1 LLDPNLPIRAIIAP
15 KYNSTMASIRI
26 VILIGAKM
34 LRLISPALAASTK
47 LIDALK
53 ARLDRASRRRI
64 LALVGPPAKSPPLYD
79 PSLNPEQYLSI
90 PVLDQN
96 PDERACHKVYL
107 RGQFLARQ
115 DRWGD
120 LACEITSAEATRKTS
135 PGGMP
140 FADLLAYGARSD
152 VVHRVEHALQDGA
165 NANNTAL
172 NDGIDALE
180 SMHRDHPD
188 NPVIT
193 LIVALTHID
202 IGWAWRGTAWE
213 TIVPALNRSR
223 CAAHFDRA
231 QHLLSPLCGIELDS
245 PLLAAARCAQLAG
258 QRDPQSSI
266 ADDYEDLIDLDPHN
280 YRHMRGLGNHLL
292 PRWFGTY
299 QQLELEA
306 RRTASRTQD
315 IWGAG
320 AYTWVYFDAI
330 ATDEQACANVDVGF
344 FIDGLH
350 DILKAR
356 PDQAMVNLLASYCAV
371 ALRHGLGLSSEAD
384 FPRMQIADCARWLIR
399 DHLKQLHPMIWAHA
413 VDGFDNNARVTSLP
427 RFAARGQ
434 AHALQAIAEQFQDD
448 IKQGQRVTFTSEGA
462 ELHSA

>member
-1 LLDPNLPIRAIIAP
+1 
-15 KYNSTMASIRI
+15 
-26 VILIGAKM
+26 M
-34 LRLISPALAASTK
+34 LKLISPAFVALTT

-53 ARLDRASRRRI
+53 VRLGRTSGARI
-64 LALVGPPAKSPPLYD
+64 LALGGPPAKSPPLFD
-79 PSLNPEQYLSI
+79 PSLNPEKYLSI
-90 PVLDQN
+90 PILDQN
-96 PDERACHKVYL
+96 PDDKACRQVYL

-115 DRWGD
+115 DLWDD
-120 LACEITSAEATRKTS
+120 LAGEITAAEADRKTS

-140 FADLLAYGARSD
+140 LADLLAYGARSD
-152 VVHRVEHALQDGA
+152 VVHGVEHALQDGVTA
-165 NANNTAL
+165 NDMAL

-180 SMHRDHPD
+180 IMRRDYPD

-213 TIVPALNRSR
+213 TIVPAVNRSR

-231 QHLLSPLCGIELDS
+231 QSLLSPLCGIELNS

-266 ADDYEDLIDLDPHN
+266 ADDYEDLIDLDPRN
-280 YRHMRGLGNHLL
+280 YRHMRALGNHLL
-292 PRWFGTY
+292 PRWFGSY

-320 AYTWVYFDAI
+320 GYTWVYFDAI
-330 ATDEQACANVDVGF
+330 ATDEQACAQVDVEF
-344 FIDGLH
+344 FVDGLH

-356 PDQAMVNLLASYCAV
+356 PDQAMVNLLAAYCAV
-371 ALRHGLGLSSEAD
+371 ALRHGLGLCSEAD
-384 FPRMQIADCARWLIR
+384 FPRMQIAECAGWMIR
-399 DHLKQLHPMIWAHA
+399 DHLTQLHPMIWAHA
-413 VDGFDNNARVTSLP
+413 ADGFDNNTRVTSLP

-434 AHALQAIAEQFQDD
+434 AHALQVIADQFRDD
-448 IKQGQRVTFTSEGA
+448 IIRGQRVTFTSEGA
-462 ELHSA
+462 ELHSV